1 MGEKMRSIRNLV
13 LGGLTAII
21 ILGCASIVSRSEYDV
36 TITSNPSDS
45 YITVTDRDGFDVFS
59 GTTPAYVTL
68 PADAGYFV
76 GATYTVKFE
85 KEGFQTQT
93 LLLKNK
99 IDGWY
104 FGNILLGGI
113 IGMLIIDPLTGAMW
127 KLPPNLHASLLNG
140 MNSLNIDD
148 QTIDFTLYEEVPE
161 ALRQHLI
168 PIE

>member
-1 MGEKMRSIRNLV
+1 MKFFRNF
-13 LGGLTAII
+13 II
-21 ILGCASIVSRSEYDV
+21 MCLAAVIITSCASVVSQSEYDV

-45 YITVTDRDGFDVFS
+45 YITITDNDGFDVFS

-85 KEGFQTQT
+85 KDGFQSQT
-93 LLLKNK
+93 LLLKRK

-104 FGNILLGGI
+104 FGNIILGGF

-127 KLPPNLHASLLNG
+127 SLPSNLHASLQSG
-140 MNSLNIDD
+140 MNSLNIED
-148 QTIDFTLYEEVPE
+148 QSLDFSLYEDVPDSLKE
-161 ALRQHLI
+161 QLI
-168 PIE
+168 PLK

>member
-1 MGEKMRSIRNLV
+1 MRSIRNSV
-13 LGGLTAII
+13 LLGLTAII

-36 TITSNPSDS
+36 TITSNPTDS
-45 YITVTDRDGFDVFS
+45 YITITDRDGFDVFS

-85 KEGFQTQT
+85 KDGFQTQT
-93 LLLKNK
+93 LMLKNK

-104 FGNILLGGI
+104 FGNILLGGV

-127 KLPPNLHASLLNG
+127 KLPPNLHASLQGG
-140 MNSLNIDD
+140 MNSINIDD
-148 QTIDFTLYEEVPE
+148 QRLDFTLYGDVPE
-161 ALRQHLI
+161 AQRKHLI
-168 PIE
+168 PLN

>member
-1 MGEKMRSIRNLV
+1 MRVIRNSVFLV
-13 LGGLTAII
+13 LTAII

-45 YITVTDRDGFDVFS
+45 YITITDRDGFDIFS

-85 KEGFQTQT
+85 KAGFQTQT
-93 LLLKNK
+93 LLLRNK

-113 IGMLIIDPLTGAMW
+113 VGMLIIDPLTGAMW
-127 KLPPNLHASLLNG
+127 KLPPNLHASLQSG
-140 MNSLNIDD
+140 MNSLNIED
-148 QTIDFTLYEEVPE
+148 QSLDFTLYEDVPE
-161 ALRQHLI
+161 NLRQYLI
-168 PIE
+168 PLK